1 MKLGDYLPEV
11 PEMTKSLGDIHNT
24 LEWLNLSKG
33 YNDASA
39 ASASGRT
46 PTLGIETVVNGWIRN
61 QMAYRKQL
69 VQDIQTIAMQV
80 EEIRAPLHHITNEVF
95 RRGIKIIPK
104 DEKPDKDEVTRLKIF
119 IDDCNVFD
127 QSLEQVL
134 RQAHFDLNSTD
145 DAFIYMV
152 KDYFVDKKDKSIKSK
167 VREIRR
173 LNPALIEFDLD
184 NKGLPKNSHW
194 VCPVDRNDVT
204 EAEGK
209 CDKGHK
215 RVPVMYRYRHR
226 ETNIYLFDDEIIHIS
241 KFAPSETY
249 GWSPILTIFEK
260 ALTLIGMDKNLYR
273 YFFERKMPS
282 SMLMVHTDDP
292 ESLRRERANLVANV
306 KADPNFIPMVA
317 VSSRNQRGR
326 VDMVRLFHTL
336 QEMDYLPV
344 RQEIRERVAAMWGVT
359 PAWQGAPEAFGGLS
373 TQTQQL
379 VVMSRVVEGDQRI
392 FHEKVFPHI
401 LKAFNVKEWELELPN
416 PEEKAEATRIS
427 FALQRTQLAAQLAQ
441 LGYTVN
447 LKDPHVDVEEAR
459 FVVSG
464 KAKMI
469 EAQTKQM
476 ELGVEQQEQ
485 QMEQMEQQAEQA
497 QQQAEQAQEGG
508 GEEEQ
513 LSPELAGLLQQQ
525 MKLAIPRHKRKHKGI
540 FGGIT
545 PDNSMVAVQNET
557 DKLDEKHD
565 ASCLCTKCQ
574 KNDFYNMFATK
585 SWMQDLMQ
593 KGYPSPLVKELSE
606 DGSKLWFSQNDDN
619 FVAYLHNGRLARVE
633 KATFARPPETTTT
646 QITQTDP
653 VLEDIMNDE

>member
-11 PEMTKSLGDIHNT
+11 PEMAKSLGDIHNT
-24 LEWLNLSKG
+24 LEWLNLTKG
-33 YNDASA
+33 YNDVGGSE
-39 ASASGRT
+39 SGRT

-69 VQDIQTIAMQV
+69 IQDIQTIAMQV

-95 RRGIKIIPK
+95 RRGLKLIP
-104 DEKPDKDEVTRLKIF
+104 DTENPDHDEVKRLRRY

-152 KDYFVDKKDKSIKSK
+152 KDYFVDKKDKSIQSK

-184 NKGLPKNSHW
+184 NKGLPKSSHW
-194 VCPVDRNDVT
+194 VCPVDRNDVA
-204 EAEGK
+204 EKEGK
-209 CDKGHK
+209 CAKGHK
-215 RVPVMYRYRHR
+215 RMPVMYRYRHR

-317 VSSRNQRGR
+317 VSSRNQRGK

-401 LKAFNVKEWELELPN
+401 LRAFNVTDWKVELPN

-441 LGYTVN
+441 LGYTVH
-447 LKDPHVDVEEAR
+447 LKDPSVDVEEAR

-464 KAKMI
+464 KPKII

-476 ELGVEQQEQ
+476 EQAVEMQDQ
-485 QMEQMEQQAEQA
+485 QMEQMEQQAEMA
-497 QQQAEQAQEGG
+497 QQEQQGG
-508 GEEEQ
+508 GEEMA
-513 LSPELAGLLQQQ
+513 PELAGLLQQQ
-525 MKLAIPRHKRKHKGI
+525 MKLAIPRHKRKHRGI

-557 DKLDEKHD
+557 DKLGEK
-565 ASCLCTKCQ
+565 TQ
-574 KNDFYNMFATK
+574 KFFDTFATK
-585 SWMQDLMQ
+585 SWMQDLME
-593 KGYPSPLVKELSE
+593 KGYPAPLIKELSD
-606 DGSKLWFSQNDDN
+606 DGTKLWFSQNEDN
-619 FVAYLHNGRLARVE
+619 FVAHLHNGRLARVE
-633 KATFARPPETTTT
+633 KATFAKPPEVTTTE
-646 QITQTDP
+646 ITQTDP
-653 VLEDIMNDE
+653 VVEDIMNDE

>member
-1 MKLGDYLPEV
+1 MKLEDYLPEV
-11 PEMTKSLGDIHNT
+11 PEMVKGLGDISNT
-24 LEWLNLSKG
+24 LEWLNISKG

-39 ASASGRT
+39 FSSDGRT

-95 RRGIKIIPK
+95 RRGIKIVPK
-104 DEKPDKDEVTRLKIF
+104 DETPDRDEVKRLKTF
-119 IDDCNVFD
+119 LEDCNVFD

-152 KDYFVDKKDKSIKSK
+152 KDYYVDKKDKAIKSK

-184 NKGLPKNSHW
+184 NKGLPKHSHW
-194 VCPVDRNDVT
+194 MCPVDRNDVSET
-204 EAEGK
+204 EGK
-209 CDKGHK
+209 CSKGHK
-215 RVPVMYRYRHR
+215 RMPVMYRYRHR
-226 ETNIYLFDDEIIHIS
+226 ETNIYLFDEEIIHIS

-401 LKAFNVKEWELELPN
+401 LRAFNVKEWQLELPN

-464 KAKMI
+464 KPKMI

-485 QMEQMEQQAEQA
+485 QMEQMEQQAEMA

-525 MKLAIPRHKRKHKGI
+525 MKLSIPRHKRKHKGI

-545 PDNSMVAVQNET
+545 PDNSMVAVQDET
-557 DKLDEKHD
+557 DK
-565 ASCLCTKCQ
+565 TKD
-574 KNDFYNMFATK
+574 KRKDFYDMFATK
-585 SWMQDLMQ
+585 SWMQDLIE
-593 KGYPSPLVKELSE
+593 KGYPAPLIKELSD
-606 DGSKLWFSQNDDN
+606 DGSKLWFSQNEDN
-619 FVAYLHNGRLARVE
+619 FVAHLHNGRLARVE
-633 KATFARPPETTTT
+633 KATFAKPPEVSTTE
-646 QITQTDP
+646 ITQTDP
-653 VLEDIMNDE
+653 VVEDIMNDG